1 MTDHQSTCERIHLI
15 TQAPMVLSNAEGE
28 IHGIWP
34 DMPKDYLNVNA
45 LGWVISDFSLQK
57 RDALHPLITYVDPG
71 YFLGVCQLTG
81 EEFAILGLVSQIPH
95 TRKEIT
101 AMCKD
106 LISPGF
112 LHQYVDIMMKTPLLS
127 LEQVR
132 QILILMVQLSHG
144 KSIPAENIAFN
155 DLFLG
160 GAQPPNILASELF
173 SWREEAGLHAP
184 INYGDALCDAVE
196 NGSKEDLM
204 RLLYSPARGLSGKMS
219 RRELQQKKYEAVSLV
234 TLLSRAAIRGGLQEE
249 VSFRISDAFCQRIDQ
264 VSDNA
269 LIQRLVVTML
279 TTYCDKVKEAKQGA
293 KYSVL
298 IQKCIR
304 YISVHLHENIS
315 LEELSKHCC
324 LCGRSLSIRFR
335 KEVGMS
341 IGDYIHSEKIQE
353 AKYMLRHTGYP
364 LSEISSFLNYPSQS
378 YFTQVF
384 KRYTGTTPQQFR
396 EHTN

>member
-1 MTDHQSTCERIHLI
+1 MTDNQSVCERMHLI

-28 IHGIWP
+28 IRGIWP
-34 DMPKDYLNVNA
+34 DMPEDYLSINA
-45 LGWVISDFSLQK
+45 LSWIISDFSLQK
-57 RDALHPLITYVDPG
+57 RDALRPLITYIDPG
-71 YFLGVCQLTG
+71 YFLGVCQLPG

-95 TRKEIT
+95 TRKEII

-127 LEQVR
+127 LEQIR
-132 QILILMVQLSHG
+132 QILIVLVRLSHG
-144 KSIPAENIAFN
+144 KCISSEDIAFN
-155 DLFLG
+155 DLFLD

-173 SWREEAGLHAP
+173 SWREEAGLQAP
-184 INYGDALCDAVE
+184 INYGDALCDAVK

-204 RLLYSPARGLSGKMS
+204 RILYSTERGRSGKMS

-234 TLLSRAAIRGGLQEE
+234 TLLSRAAIHGGLQEE

-304 YISVHLHENIS
+304 YILVHLHENIS
-315 LEELSKHCC
+315 LDELSKHCC

-384 KRYTGTTPQQFR
+384 KRHTGTTPQQFR

>member
-1 MTDHQSTCERIHLI
+1 MTDNRSICERIYLI
-15 TQAPMVLSNAEGE
+15 TQVPMVLSGADCK

-34 DMPKDYLNVNA
+34 DAPEDYLRVNA
-45 LGWVISDFSLQK
+45 LSWVISDFCLQK
-57 RDALHPLITYVDPG
+57 RDALHPLITYIDPG
-71 YFLGVCQLTG
+71 YFLGVCQLPG

-95 TRKEIT
+95 TRKEII

-127 LEQVR
+127 LEQIR
-132 QILILMVQLSHG
+132 QILIVLVQLSHG
-144 KSIPAENIAFN
+144 ECIPSENIAFN

-160 GAQPPNILASELF
+160 GAQPPNTLASEFF
-173 SWREEAGLHAP
+173 SWREESGLQTP
-184 INYGDALCDAVE
+184 VNYGDALCAAIE
-196 NGSKEDLM
+196 NGSREDLM

-219 RRELQQKKYEAVSLV
+219 KRELQQKKYEAVSLV

-249 VSFRISDAFCQRIDQ
+249 VAFRISDAFCQHIDQ
-264 VSDNA
+264 VSDIA
-269 LIQRLVVTML
+269 LIQRLMVTML
-279 TTYCDKVKEAKQGA
+279 TTYCDRVKEAKQGA

-298 IQKCIR
+298 IQKCMR
-304 YISVHLHENIS
+304 YISVHLHEDIL
-315 LEELSKHCC
+315 LEELSKHCG

-341 IGDYIHSEKIQE
+341 VGDYVHSERIQE
-353 AKYMLRHTGYP
+353 AKYMLRHTGYS

-384 KRYTGTTPQQFR
+384 KRHAGTTPQRFR
-396 EHTN
+396 EHTD